1 VRSCRVCVR
10 SCHLAQVCSR
20 YMRRLLRAHARAPAS
35 HLCGGSARAS
45 RGAPPP
51 HPSSHQLP
59 PPLSRILALVQL
71 SAGLSSGQISLP
83 HDTERRWNQ
92 AVTAFQDRFSS
103 KCLFVEYGKFDPC
116 LSPLSTAW
124 ASAGSSRT
132 HTYYAFV
139 PPRLR
144 ELRDRRGALL
154 PSPRWRAR
162 HGQPVAS
169 PFRDAGLRAPPPC
182 IIRKRVAS
190 EAAAFSRAPLS
201 LA

>member
-1 VRSCRVCVR
+1 MMPCAACSERMPVRLPATCV
-10 SCHLAQVCSR
+10 
-20 YMRRLLRAHARAPAS
+20 
-35 HLCGGSARAS
+35 GGGRARAS

-83 HDTERRWNQ
+83 HDTERGWNQ

-103 KCLFVEYGKFDPC
+103 KCLFVEYGKFDP
-116 LSPLSTAW
+116 
-124 ASAGSSRT
+124 
-132 HTYYAFV
+132 YYAFV